1 MKTPNLFDVPKDS
14 PTRKERIAAFKKEN
28 GIETHDC
35 GGPSDDEYPRW
46 VAAHMPSVYK
56 LGYGVK
62 EGMSLGECAA
72 LVCRLMDEA
81 GYTAYGRTQREAITR
96 LCYGLKIPCNL

>member
-1 MKTPNLFDVPKDS
+1 MKTPNLLNVPKDS
-14 PTRKERIAAFKKEN
+14 PTRKERIEAFRKLN

-35 GGPSDDEYPRW
+35 GGSCDDEYPRW
-46 VAAHMPSVYK
+46 VAAHMPSVYT

-62 EGMSLGECAA
+62 DGMSLGECAA

-81 GYTAYGRTQREAITR
+81 GYTAYGKTERKAIIC
-96 LCYGLKIPCNL
+96 LCDNLGIQCDL